1 MARLRSSYPNR
12 GEQLYALE
20 ASLLGDAQRDERSLR
35 LLDEAIAAYPEAD
48 NLYYARSILHE
59 RSGDIAA
66 AERDLRAIIAR
77 DAENAT
83 ALNALGYTLAN
94 RTDRLDEARSL
105 IERALALDPNEPAI
119 LDSMGWVLFRQG
131 DYDRALNYLTRAYA
145 SFPDPEVAAHLGEVM
160 WVSGNTAG
168 AMQVWRGALREDPQH
183 RVLNET
189 LDRLGVSLQALGT
202 P

>member
-1 MARLRSSYPNR
+1 
-12 GEQLYALE
+12 
-20 ASLLGDAQRDERSLR
+20 
-35 LLDEAIAAYPEAD
+35 
-48 NLYYARSILHE
+48 
-59 RSGDIAA
+59 
-66 AERDLRAIIAR
+66 
-77 DAENAT
+77 
-83 ALNALGYTLAN
+83 
-94 RTDRLDEARSL
+94 
-105 IERALALDPNEPAI
+105 
-119 LDSMGWVLFRQG
+119 MGWVLFRQG